1 MQDSGSSGEEATVYE
16 IDGAG
21 IVKGLVVPTPPALA
35 DGTAGDGYQA
45 LTDAILAH
53 FRPSVNTT
61 SERHKFRQLRQLR
74 QQEQES
80 VATFLG
86 RLRTKVELCE
96 FDSTKVDTVIIQ

>member
-1 MQDSGSSGEEATVYE
+1 MQDSGSSGEEETVYE

-61 SERHKFRQLRQLR
+61 SERHKFRQLRQ
-74 QQEQES
+74 QEP
-80 VATFLG
+80 VTTFLG